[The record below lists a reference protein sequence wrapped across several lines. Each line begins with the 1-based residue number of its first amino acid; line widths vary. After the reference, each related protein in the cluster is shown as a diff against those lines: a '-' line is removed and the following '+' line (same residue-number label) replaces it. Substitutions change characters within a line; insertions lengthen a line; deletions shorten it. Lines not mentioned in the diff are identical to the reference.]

1 MCISRDVEIVTI
13 HAFRDVTYDRPS
25 SRALGQD
32 VEETD
37 ELKDKWGAPG
47 ADPTDKSG
55 DSHHNYH
62 HNYQTERGG
71 IVLNGYCV

>member
-1 MCISRDVEIVTI
+1 MYISRDVEIVTI
-13 HAFRDVTYDRPS
+13 HAVRDVAYDKPS

-47 ADPTDKSG
+47 ADPPIKSG
-55 DSHHNYH
+55 D
-62 HNYQTERGG
+62 NYQTERGG

>member
-1 MCISRDVEIVTI
+1 MYISRDVEIVTI
-13 HAFRDVTYDRPS
+13 HAVKDVAYDKNS

-32 VEETD
+32 MEETD

-47 ADPTDKSG
+47 ADPTDKVWWQS
-55 DSHHNYH
+55 SR

>member
-13 HAFRDVTYDRPS
+13 HAVRDVAYDKPS

-37 ELKDKWGAPG
+37 ELKDK
-47 ADPTDKSG
+47 
-55 DSHHNYH
+55 
-62 HNYQTERGG
+62 
-71 IVLNGYCV
+71 